1 MNFGRVDIEPEV
13 QEFWREVRDFIAVHR
28 DPELLHTE
36 DVNANDFKLQKAL
49 GTRGWNIPHWPKEM
63 GGTALSPLQQHILT
77 RELAAS
83 RAPLVMRTLTLLILP
98 AVERYGS
105 EELKAEIFRGV
116 AAGEINFCLGYT
128 EPDGGSDMA
137 AAKTRATRDGAEW
150 VINGAK
156 MFTTGAHLAN
166 FSFLLARSNPE
177 APKHKGLTMFLMPLR
192 VPGVEIRPIQTIAD
206 ERTNLVFY
214 SEVRIPDR
222 YRLGEEGNGWNVVS
236 GPLNAEHGHGAQDPD
251 ALSQISGQGAGYV
264 DDLRDV
270 IAEAV
275 RWARDSGR
283 DRDPLVRLRIAEAAL
298 EMEGRRNTPGAMGRL
313 AVESLS
319 RVSADFIDML
329 GPAGVLDRDT
339 EGHVGHGEI
348 EWSHRHAVG
357 GSTYG
362 GTTEVF
368 RNMIAQRILGL
379 PRPPKPAGGRDQT

>member
-1 MNFGRVDIEPEV
+1 MNFGRVELDPEARA
-13 QEFWREVRDFIAVHR
+13 FWREVRDYIAVHR
-28 DPELLHTE
+28 DPELLDAE

-49 GTRGWNIPHWPKEM
+49 GMRGWNIPHWLKEM
-63 GGTALSPLQQHILT
+63 GGAALSPLQRHILA

-98 AVERYGS
+98 AVERHGS
-105 EELKAEIFRGV
+105 DELKAEIFRGV

-192 VPGVEIRPIQTIAD
+192 VSGVEIRPIQTIAD

-222 YRLGEEGNGWNVVS
+222 YRLGAEGDGWNVVS
-236 GPLNAEHGHGAQDPD
+236 GPLNAEHGHGNHDPD
-251 ALSQISGQGAGYV
+251 ALSEISGQGAGYV

-270 IAEAV
+270 VAEAIA
-275 RWARDSGR
+275 WARETGR
-283 DRDPLVRLRIAEAAL
+283 DHDPLVRLRIAEAAL
-298 EMEGRRNTPGAMGRL
+298 EMEARRNTPAAMGRL
-313 AVESLS
+313 AVESLTRAAS
-319 RVSADFIDML
+319 DFVDML
-329 GPAGVLDRDT
+329 GPRGVLGGGGD
-339 EGHVGHGEI
+339 GHVGHGAI

-362 GTTEVF
+362 GTSEVF

-379 PRPPKPAGGRDQT
+379 PRPPKPTGARD